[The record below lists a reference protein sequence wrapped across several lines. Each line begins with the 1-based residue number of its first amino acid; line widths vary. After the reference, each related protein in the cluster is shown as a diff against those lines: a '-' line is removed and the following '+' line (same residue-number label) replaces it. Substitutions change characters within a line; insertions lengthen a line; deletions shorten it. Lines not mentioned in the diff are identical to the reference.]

1 MALGSRRSRLT
12 TPEGVLAHFDGHTS
26 LLHDERRYLAFHRA
40 RYAALLVEVSR
51 LLGGRP
57 ARLLDV
63 GPSFQTVLMRDAFP
77 DAEVETLGVDDP
89 ASSRRDF
96 MQEILAGGR
105 HHTVD
110 LNADTDAF
118 LEEHAARYDG
128 IVLAEVLEHLYRAPT
143 AVLRFLGGLLV
154 PGGWML
160 VQTPNACAAHKRIQ
174 MLVGRNPLPAIGEW
188 QYEAHFHEYTV
199 AELRTAAV
207 AAGLRPVA
215 RSTAN
220 YFTRD
225 TRTSRLYNAV
235 SAALP
240 PTLRAGI
247 TMTLRTSDDAT

>member
-1 MALGSRRSRLT
+1 MAVGSRLSRLS
-12 TPEGVLAHFDGHTS
+12 TPEEVRAHFDVRAS
-26 LLHDERRYLAFHRA
+26 LLPDERRYLAFHRA
-40 RYAALLVEVSR
+40 RYAALLLAVSR
-51 LLGGRP
+51 LLGARP

-77 DAEVETLGVDDP
+77 EAQVDTLGVDDP

-105 HHTVD
+105 HYTVD
-110 LNADTDAF
+110 LNAHTDGF
-118 LEEHAARYDG
+118 LQEHAARYDG
-128 IVLAEVLEHLYRAPT
+128 IVLAEVLEHLHRAPT

-154 PGGWML
+154 PGGWIVL
-160 VQTPNACAAHKRIQ
+160 QTPNACAAHKRIQ
-174 MLVGRNPLPAIGEW
+174 MLVGRNPLPPIGEW

-199 AELRTAAV
+199 GELRSAAL

-215 RSTAN
+215 CSTAN
-220 YFTRD
+220 YFSRD

-235 SAALP
+235 AAALP

-247 TMTLRTSDDAT
+247 TMTLRTPDAA